1 MINELLWVLLLIM
14 TFFLQILAYRLFG
27 RKGLYAWIAMAVIIA
42 NIQVMKTI
50 GIFGL
55 VTAMGNIIY
64 STTFLTTDILSENY
78 GKKEAKKAVWLG
90 FFILITV
97 TLVMQICLGFQP
109 HESDTLHPAIQ
120 QIFGFLPRIAVASL
134 TAYLISQSHDVWA
147 FDFWKRIFKGKHL
160 WIRNN
165 LSTMTSQLID
175 NIIFSWI
182 AWVGLFGFFGW
193 EQVFGWDIIFQIF
206 IVSYV
211 MKWVVAVLDTP
222 FIYWSKRIKE
232 KCHSKE
238 QIS

>member
-1 MINELLWVLLLIM
+1 MINELLWVLLLVE

-27 RKGLYAWIAMAVIIA
+27 RKGLYAWIAMAVIVA

-78 GKKEAKKAVWLG
+78 GKNEAKKAVWLG

-97 TLVMQICLGFQP
+97 TLVMQISLKFIA
-109 HESDTLHPAIQ
+109 HESDMLSPALE
-120 QIFGFLPRIAVASL
+120 QIFGFLPRIAIASL
-134 TAYLISQSHDVWA
+134 TAYLISQLHDVWA
-147 FDFWKRIFKGKHL
+147 FDFWKRMFKGKHL

-165 LSTMTSQLID
+165 LSTMTSQLVD
-175 NIIFSWI
+175 NIVFSWI
-182 AWVGLFGFFGW
+182 AWVGLFGLFGW
-193 EQVFGWDIIFQIF
+193 EQVFGWDLILQIF
-206 IVSYV
+206 VVSYV
-211 MKWVVAVLDTP
+211 MKWIVAVLDTP

-232 KCHSKE
+232 KVDFRD
-238 QIS
+238 